1 MRANS
6 FSDCLGVYS
15 KYNYTLVTWPIDQN
29 KKNALHAWGSSISL
43 MPPRFYKGSCV
54 SYIYSDCMS
63 WIELFAM
70 TAIIL

>member
-29 KKNALHAWGSSISL
+29 KKMLCMHGGALYH
-43 MPPRFYKGSCV
+43 
-54 SYIYSDCMS
+54 
-63 WIELFAM
+63 
-70 TAIIL
+70 